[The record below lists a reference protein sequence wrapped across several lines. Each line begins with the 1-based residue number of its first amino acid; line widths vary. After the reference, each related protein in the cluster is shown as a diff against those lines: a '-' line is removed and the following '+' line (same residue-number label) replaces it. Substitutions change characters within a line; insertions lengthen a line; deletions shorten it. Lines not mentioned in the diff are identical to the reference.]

1 MGVSSIDP
9 SPTHLNLID
18 VWNLFKLN
26 DFFSSPKKYFNKWNF
41 VKSIKCDSTWENVF
55 KGERKG
61 MVKWHDRHFGAKW
74 HGGFWAACMSDSTTY

>member
-1 MGVSSIDP
+1 MGVSSIYP

-41 VKSIKCDSTWENVF
+41 VKKYKIWFYLGKRF
-55 KGERKG
+55 
-61 MVKWHDRHFGAKW
+61 
-74 HGGFWAACMSDSTTY
+74 